1 MPALSSHDTMSTRH
15 LESSYTSAYQLAYN
29 KFPKEFRH
37 IGGKYYIVDG
47 DKRDRRWL
55 IQEVTRLQKLAQDK
69 ANNPKAAAQ
78 YNPIVRL
85 IRRFAG
91 AK

>member
-1 MPALSSHDTMSTRH
+1 MPALTSHDTMSTRH
-15 LESSYTSAYQLAYN
+15 LESSYVSAYQLAYN

-37 IGGKYYIVDG
+37 IGGKYFMIDG

-55 IQEVTRLQKLAQDK
+55 IQEVSRLQKMAQENFNRPEK
-69 ANNPKAAAQ
+69 SAMRNPLM
-78 YNPIVRL
+78 RL